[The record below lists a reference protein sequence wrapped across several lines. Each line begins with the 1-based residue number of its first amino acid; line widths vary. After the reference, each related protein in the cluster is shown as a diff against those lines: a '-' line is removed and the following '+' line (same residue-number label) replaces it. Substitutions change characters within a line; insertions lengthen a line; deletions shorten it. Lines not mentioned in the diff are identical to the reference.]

1 MNQDM
6 QQSKTH
12 WPSIL
17 TLIAIIPGAGLLL
30 ITALGFGVS
39 SIVSLATDSNDPVG
53 IMIASFS
60 TAMEGLILVV
70 AIWFVLQKTLGR
82 AGTELSIKLP
92 FANWQILVAL
102 AVVGIALLSGGLI
115 SFSGI
120 KWLGLIVLPVLTIL
134 VIASP
139 IWVLLGLGTNG
150 LEFGPRWRSWS
161 IFGLAMTLGP
171 LIMITLEFLLVI
183 ILIVVAAL
191 YLATKPGMVEEITK
205 LATVLQNETKPEVII
220 KLISPYIVNRGVI
233 TMALLFFALAIPM
246 IEELFKPLGIWLF
259 ASKIQTPTQG
269 FALGLLSGAAY
280 ALVESLG
287 VSGQGD
293 KTWALVVSVRAGTS
307 LLHITTTGLMGW
319 AIINAWRSKRF
330 LNLLLMYATVVIIH
344 GIWNG
349 AVVGTSLAT
358 LMDMGGETHWTF
370 TIVPA
375 LICGMA
381 VLGVGMPA
389 VLLASNRKV
398 KQLSSKE
405 SSASEILSEKDLAQ
419 NTGVK

>member
-17 TLIAIIPGAGLLL
+17 TLIAIIPGAGLLR

-60 TAMEGLILVV
+60 TAMEGLIL
-70 AIWFVLQKTLGR
+70 
-82 AGTELSIKLP
+82 
-92 FANWQILVAL
+92 
-102 AVVGIALLSGGLI
+102 VVGIALLSGGLI

-233 TMALLFFALAIPM
+233 TMSLLFFALAIPM

-358 LMDMGGETHWTF
+358 LMDMGGETDWTF

-419 NTGVK
+419 NTG

>member
-1 MNQDM
+1 M

-17 TLIAIIPGAGLLL
+17 TLIAIIPGAGLFL
-30 ITALGFGVS
+30 ITAIGFGIS
-39 SIVSLATDSNDPVG
+39 SIFSLATDSSDPVG
-53 IMIASFS
+53 MMIASFS
-60 TAMEGLILVV
+60 TAMEGLILLI
-70 AIWFVLQKTLGR
+70 AAWFVLQKTLGR
-82 AGTELSIKLP
+82 AGTELSMKLH
-92 FANWQILVAL
+92 FASWQILAAL
-102 AVVGIALLSGGLI
+102 GVIVTALLIGGLI

-134 VIASP
+134 VIAPP

-161 IFGLAMTLGP
+161 IFGLGMTLGP
-171 LIMITLEFLLVI
+171 LIMLTLEFILII
-183 ILIVVAAL
+183 ILVVAAAL
-191 YLATKPGMVEEITK
+191 YLATKPGMAEELTK
-205 LATVLQNETKPEVII
+205 LVSVLQNETNTEVII

-233 TMALLFFALAIPM
+233 TVALLFFALAIPM

-259 ASKIQTPTQG
+259 ATKIQTPAQG

-319 AIINAWRSKRF
+319 AIINAWRNRRF
-330 LNLLLMYATVVIIH
+330 LNLLLMYAAVVVIH

-349 AVVGTSLAT
+349 SVVGASLAT
-358 LMDMGGETHWTF
+358 FMDLGGETHWTF

-375 LICGMA
+375 LICGMTVLALGMLA
-381 VLGVGMPA
+381 VI
-389 VLLASNRKV
+389 LASNRKV
-398 KQLSSKE
+398 KQLSQEE
-405 SSASEILSEKDLAQ
+405 SSVTEILPEKDNAQ
-419 NTGVK
+419 NTEGVK